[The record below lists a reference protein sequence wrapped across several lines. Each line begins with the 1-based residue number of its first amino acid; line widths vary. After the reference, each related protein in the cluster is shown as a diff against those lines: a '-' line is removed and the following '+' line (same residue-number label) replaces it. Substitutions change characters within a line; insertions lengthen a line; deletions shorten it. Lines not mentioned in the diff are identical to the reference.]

1 MYKKKKILVCICVP
15 TYNSEKTIKTTV
27 LSLINQSY
35 KNIIIKIIDNAS
47 NDKTLNLIS
56 SIKDKRVKII
66 RSKRKISIHENH
78 NRCIKNAEGKYTGIF
93 HSDDI
98 YHKDIIKEQL
108 KFYKYNKN
116 VGAVFA
122 QARFINEENKIIKK
136 YRFYKNFNKNYIYTF
151 ESFFKKILYNS
162 FFLTTSSALVET
174 RIYRKI
180 IKKFNYKFGRSSDV
194 DVWLRVLKIKPIGV
208 ISKFLVDYRIWK
220 QQDSF
225 KDRTNIHKADFLN
238 VLEYYLK
245 NEKEI
250 NLSLNDWKNYF
261 ILIYRDKIFRAYNA
275 LVQNKYKKA
284 RQILS
289 QIILRKLFSMFLFRK
304 KSIPLFIFVLIL
316 KVLIFINL
324 FKKINLLNFKMINN
338 KKT

>member
-1 MYKKKKILVCICVP
+1 LSKKKKILVCICIP
-15 TYNSEKTIKTTV
+15 TYNSEKTIKNTV
-27 LSLINQSY
+27 LSILDQSY
-35 KNIIIKIIDNAS
+35 KNIIVKIVDNAS

-56 SIKDKRVKII
+56 SIKDKRLKII
-66 RSKRKISIHENH
+66 RSKRKTSIHENH
-78 NRCIKNAEGKYTGIF
+78 NNCIKHAEGKYTGIF

-108 KFYKYNKN
+108 NFYKYNKH
-116 VGAVFA
+116 VGAVFT

-136 YRFYKNFNKNYIYTF
+136 NFRFYKNFNKNYIYTF

-174 RIYRKI
+174 RVYRRI

-194 DVWLRVLKIKPIGV
+194 DVWLRILKIKPIGV

-225 KDRTNIHKADFLN
+225 KDRTNINKADFIN
-238 VLEYYLK
+238 VLEYYIK
-245 NEKEI
+245 NEKGI
-250 NLSLNDWKNYF
+250 NLTSNDWRNYF
-261 ILIYRDKIFRAYNA
+261 ILVYRDKIFRAYNA

-284 RQILS
+284 KQILS
-289 QIILRKLFSMFLFRK
+289 QIILRKMFSICLFRK
-304 KSIPLFIFVLIL
+304 KGIVLLVFVLIL
-316 KVLIFINL
+316 KALIFINL
-324 FKKINLLNFKMINN
+324 FKNTNLLNFKRVNN
-338 KKT
+338 

>member
-1 MYKKKKILVCICVP
+1 MSKKKKILVCICIP
-15 TYNSEKTIKTTV
+15 TYNSEKTIKKTV
-27 LSLINQSY
+27 LSILDQSY
-35 KNIIIKIIDNAS
+35 KNIIVKIVDNAS

-56 SIKDKRVKII
+56 SIKDKRLKII
-66 RSKRKISIHENH
+66 RSKRKASIHENH
-78 NRCIKNAEGKYTGIF
+78 NKCIKHAEGKYTGIF

-98 YHKDIIKEQL
+98 YHTDIIKEQL
-108 KFYKYNKN
+108 NFYEFNKH
-116 VGAVFA
+116 VGAVFT

-136 YRFYKNFNKNYIYTF
+136 FRFYKNFNKNYIYTF

-194 DVWLRVLKIKPIGV
+194 DVWLRILKVKPIGV

-225 KDRTNIHKADFLN
+225 KDRTNINKADFLN
-238 VLEYYLK
+238 VLEYYIK
-245 NEKEI
+245 NEKGI
-250 NLSLNDWKNYF
+250 NLTSNDWKNYF
-261 ILIYRDKIFRAYNA
+261 ILVYRDKIFRAYNA

-284 RQILS
+284 KKILS
-289 QIILRKLFSMFLFRK
+289 QIMLRKMLSICLFRK
-304 KSIPLFIFVLIL
+304 KGIVLFVFVLIL
-316 KVLIFINL
+316 KVLILINL
-324 FKKINLLNFKMINN
+324 FKNTNLLNFKRVNN
-338 KKT
+338 